1 MKLTCFITV
10 CACLSSIVFADE
22 IKHLN
27 RIKKIARSQEELAV
41 KDVTAKK
48 EINPTL
54 KISDIFPKSRQFQP
68 QTRIEKPKRNHEFR
82 SESQQ
87 QQQHRYNRGYSKN
100 PSRHIKTRSIDG
112 SSTRELNDNRLDS
125 IPDVIHDEGPIR
137 IEPVFRVT
145 TKKNGVFDSIVDI
158 LHQLLDPPKNERGP
172 LVPIQMPGSKRK
184 IYLRLIEPLDS
195 SQVMVRFVT
204 QLAVPVINAEKQ
216 INPFIPIPSIIDP
229 TAMLLNHAHHGTV
242 HPVSGDA
249 MFASSSNRHHAVY
262 PPRNVS
268 YAKGLQST
276 KLLIKNPQNSSK
288 NQENKESSSP
298 AIPPNKAE
306 SDKNRL
312 TDMRNLQNYEQQL
325 LSESAASYY
334 QYQAAGEEVMNKVK
348 ELLAKENATLPIES
362 EGDSMN
368 PSVEPWYQLSTHR
381 LPFRQIAPHP
391 LAPMEHGSGSSSSY
405 ADTYKVPSDVL
416 TGPSSSYS
424 TSYEQYNDAINS
436 ASGFYPS
443 SYNAPNSYSTSYKQN
458 EIHDTHPSTYRPIT
472 TSYHKLNEFN
482 NAPSS
487 YSTSYQNQNEFN
499 GAPSFYSGSYQSQ
512 NEFNSAPSS
521 YAASYEKQNNLFSA
535 PSAYSNSHEKP
546 TNVPFSP
553 NSYEKHVGVAAS
565 SNNALRVI
573 DPPSYLPGY
582 RTENQTNRTFESTT
596 TATRHSRY
604 NNSHGTTD
612 SSNTGGEPASQV
624 IWGKSKRQKS
634 ESNFEKNAK
643 ITGAGIDDNRGR
655 WQPVVFVHENADW
668 YEAYEAELAKI
679 AATERQP
686 LFEDRSTRKPSREG
700 ADQSRRNNKHRGD
713 AIARNPRCS
722 TASGEQNDCE
732 RSRSTTVSTPRSEST
747 VRIVEKQTQS
757 AVNSESVTVV
767 KSTTSNTI
775 ETLQPNVTAKTPT
788 AASVTEGS
796 SQLMTTTESP
806 KSMSGNGTTKGSSL
820 SINVIK
826 TDSTRTEK
834 PPEKLLMKA
843 IENILISGMA
853 ERLVATEASVIKPIV
868 NVMQKSTSQLTS
880 HLKSNTIKKSSDTIK
895 ISSGTTEKS
904 SDKSTEK
911 SLTNGA
917 IKIFTSSD
925 KTRKLE
931 IPKRPMVMKKALYI
945 MKRPELNSTTR
956 TVTTQKPIS
965 STTKGT
971 TVARKSKFSRTI
983 SKAKSSTT

>member
-1 MKLTCFITV
+1 M
-10 CACLSSIVFADE
+10 
-22 IKHLN
+22 
-27 RIKKIARSQEELAV
+27 AV
-41 KDVTAKK
+41 KDVTARK
-48 EINPTL
+48 EINPTP

-87 QQQHRYNRGYSKN
+87 QQQRGYSRN
-100 PSRHIKTRSIDG
+100 PTRHIKTRSIVG

-137 IEPVFRVT
+137 IEPVLRVT
-145 TKKNGVFDSIVDI
+145 TRKNGIFDSIVDI

-184 IYLRLIEPLDS
+184 IYLRLMEPLDS

-204 QLAVPVINAEKQ
+204 QLTVPVIDAEKQ
-216 INPFIPIPSIIDP
+216 INPFIPIPSIISP
-229 TAMLLNHAHHGTV
+229 TAMLLNHAHHGTI
-242 HPVSGDA
+242 HPVESGDA
-249 MFASSSNRHHAVY
+249 LFASSSNRHHALY

-268 YAKGLQST
+268 HAKGLQST

-288 NQENKESSSP
+288 DQKNKGSFSST
-298 AIPPNKAE
+298 IPPNEAE

-312 TDMRNLQNYEQQL
+312 TDTRVNLQNYEQQL
-325 LSESAASYY
+325 LSEPAASYY

-348 ELLAKENATLPIES
+348 ELLAKENATPIES
-362 EGDSMN
+362 EGDSKS

-391 LAPMEHGSGSSSSY
+391 LASMEHGSGPSSGSY
-405 ADTYKVPSDVL
+405 ADTYKAPSDVL

-443 SYNAPNSYSTSYKQN
+443 SYNATNSYSTSYKQN
-458 EIHDTHPSTYRPIT
+458 EIHDIHPSTYQPIM
-472 TSYHKLNEFN
+472 TSYHKQNEFN

-521 YAASYEKQNNLFSA
+521 YAASYEKQNNLFKA
-535 PSAYSNSHEKP
+535 PSAYSNSYEKP

-553 NSYEKHVGVAAS
+553 NSYEKQVGVAAS

-582 RTENQTNRTFESTT
+582 RTGNQTNRTFDSTT
-596 TATRHSRY
+596 TAIRYPRY
-604 NNSHGTTD
+604 NNPHGTTD

-624 IWGKSKRQKS
+624 IWGKSKREKS
-634 ESNFEKNAK
+634 ESSFEKSAE

-668 YEAYEAELAKI
+668 HEAYETELAKI

-686 LFEDRSTRKPSREG
+686 LFEDRSTRKPSRGG
-700 ADQSRRNNKHRGD
+700 ADQSRRNNKHRGG
-713 AIARNPRCS
+713 AIARNLRCS
-722 TASGEQNDCE
+722 TASGEQNGCE

-757 AVNSESVTVV
+757 AVNSESITVV

-775 ETLQPNVTAKTPT
+775 ETLQPNVTAKSPT
-788 AASVTEGS
+788 VASVTEES
-796 SQLMTTTESP
+796 SQLMTRTESP
-806 KSMSGNGTTKGSSL
+806 TSMSGNGTTKGPSL

-826 TDSTRTEK
+826 SYSTTTEK

-843 IENILISGMA
+843 IENVLISSMA
-853 ERLVATEASVIKPIV
+853 ERLVATEASVIKSNV

-880 HLKSNTIKKSSDTIK
+880 QLKSNTIKKSSDTIK
-895 ISSGTTEKS
+895 ISSDTTEKSIGTTEKS

-917 IKIFTSSD
+917 IKISISSN
-925 KTRKLE
+925 KTRKLDL
-931 IPKRPMVMKKALYI
+931 PKRPMVMKKAIYI

-956 TVTTQKPIS
+956 RTVTTQKPMIS

>member
-10 CACLSSIVFADE
+10 CACLSSTVFADE

-41 KDVTAKK
+41 KDVTARK
-48 EINPTL
+48 EINPIPE
-54 KISDIFPKSRQFQP
+54 ISDIFPKSRQFQP

-87 QQQHRYNRGYSKN
+87 QQQHRYNRGYSRN
-100 PSRHIKTRSIDG
+100 PTRHIKTRSIVG

-158 LHQLLDPPKNERGP
+158 LHQLLDPPKNELGP

-204 QLAVPVINAEKQ
+204 QLAVPVIDAEKQ
-216 INPFIPIPSIIDP
+216 MNPFIPIPSIIDP

-242 HPVSGDA
+242 HPVVSGDA
-249 MFASSSNRHHAVY
+249 LFASSSNRHHVVY

-288 NQENKESSSP
+288 NQENKGSSSP

-362 EGDSMN
+362 EGDSKS

-391 LAPMEHGSGSSSSY
+391 LAPMEPSSSSY

-472 TSYHKLNEFN
+472 TSYHKQNEFN

-487 YSTSYQNQNEFN
+487 YSNSYQNQNEFN

-512 NEFNSAPSS
+512 NEFYSAPSS
-521 YAASYEKQNNLFSA
+521 YAASYEKQNNLFNG

-546 TNVPFSP
+546 NVQFSP
-553 NSYEKHVGVAAS
+553 NSYEKQVAAS

-596 TATRHSRY
+596 TAIRHPRY
-604 NNSHGTTD
+604 NSHGITD
-612 SSNTGGEPASQV
+612 SSNTAGEPASQV

-634 ESNFEKNAK
+634 ESSFEK

-668 YEAYEAELAKI
+668 HDAYEAELAKI

-700 ADQSRRNNKHRGD
+700 ADQSRRNNKHRGG

-722 TASGEQNDCE
+722 TASGEQNECE

-757 AVNSESVTVV
+757 AVNSESITVV

-775 ETLQPNVTAKTPT
+775 ETLQPNVTAKSPT
-788 AASVTEGS
+788 AASVTKGS

-826 TDSTRTEK
+826 SDSTTTEK
-834 PPEKLLMKA
+834 PPGKLLMKA
-843 IENILISGMA
+843 IENVLISSMA
-853 ERLVATEASVIKPIV
+853 ERLVATEASVIKPTV
-868 NVMQKSTSQLTS
+868 NVMQKSTNQLTS

-904 SDKSTEK
+904 IGTTEKSSDKSTEK

-917 IKIFTSSD
+917 IKISISSD

-931 IPKRPMVMKKALYI
+931 LSKRPMVMKKAIYI

-956 TVTTQKPIS
+956 TVTTQKPMIS